1 MASSACCI
9 SLASVILA
17 FCPRALIIFAVSA
30 LPEPWP
36 TTNLAATDA
45 YSSALAKSIP
55 APTSS
60 LTTLA
65 TSLRANPVSRE
76 VSMMVRDICFS
87 SGALAIPALIA
98 MSRMMAL

>member
-9 SLASVILA
+9 SLALVILA
-17 FCPRALIIFAVSA
+17 FWPRALIILAVS
-30 LPEPWP
+30 PPSEPCP
-36 TTNLAATDA
+36 ITNLAATGA
-45 YSSALAKSIP
+45 YSMALAKSIP

-60 LTTLA
+60 LTTVA
-65 TSLRANPVSRE
+65 TSLRAMPVSRE

-87 SGALAIPALIA
+87 SGALAMPALIA